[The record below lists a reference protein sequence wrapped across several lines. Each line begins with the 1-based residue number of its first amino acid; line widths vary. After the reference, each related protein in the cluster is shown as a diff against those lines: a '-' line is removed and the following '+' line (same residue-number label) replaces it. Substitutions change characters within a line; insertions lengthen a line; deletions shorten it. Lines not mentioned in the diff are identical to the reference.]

1 MPRFPFPGFSADR
14 KPVFAPDDILAA
26 DRWSEFE
33 DELIHLQA
41 IVIDNNISGSDPTL
55 QVRAHDGVNWTIEL
69 GRRARNIAAG
79 LTASQAMPGDPVS
92 IRGRRLH
99 RFGENRIKAMQ
110 LTIGQREFD
119 LYPDSLATG

>member
-1 MPRFPFPGFSADR
+1 MPRFPFAGLSAGR
-14 KPVFAPDDILAA
+14 EPVFAPDDILAA
-26 DRWSEFE
+26 DRWSDFE
-33 DELIHLQA
+33 DESVQLQA

-79 LTASQAMPGDPVS
+79 LTPSQALPGDPVA

-99 RFGENRIKAMQ
+99 RFGENRIKATR

-119 LYPDSLATG
+119 LYPESHAAG